1 MIKGLQLLMILM
13 FSFVFSQEERI
24 QAQIDKPQREISKDS
39 IYTMTEQG
47 AEFPGGLD
55 KFRQGLSDNFD
66 ASAIKGKGQFSCE
79 LSFVILENGQISN
92 LDVKGNDIAFNNE
105 AIRALGSMKNKV
117 WKPGKMNGEPVK
129 SRYKIPFKINFE

>member
-1 MIKGLQLLMILM
+1 MMKNLLQILLIL
-13 FSFVFSQEERI
+13 SFVNAFGQQTSDLKI
-24 QAQIDKPQREISKDS
+24 GTPSLNDS
-39 IYTMTEQG
+39 IYTMTEQA
-47 AEFPGGLD
+47 AEFPGGLN

-92 LDVKGNDIAFNNE
+92 LGVTGNDIVFNNE

-117 WKPGKMNGEPVK
+117 WKPGKINGELVK
-129 SRYKIPFKINFE
+129 SRYKIPFKVTFE

>member
-13 FSFVFSQEERI
+13 FSFVFSQEVRI

-55 KFRQGLSDNFD
+55 RFRQEFSNNFD
-66 ASAIKGKGQFSCE
+66 ISVIKGKGLFSCE
-79 LSFVILENGQISN
+79 LTFVILENGQIIN
-92 LDVKGNDIAFNNE
+92 VEAKGNDRSFNAE
-105 AIRALGSMKNKV
+105 AIRALNSMKNKV
-117 WKPGKMNGEPVK
+117 WKPGKINGEPVK